1 MNDDPVKK
9 ILVAKDNTIVI
20 TSSSTEIKVWML
32 LDSDEY
38 SEKVSIEIAQD
49 EANLMALSEG
59 G

>member
-1 MNDDPVKK
+1 MNDDPVEK